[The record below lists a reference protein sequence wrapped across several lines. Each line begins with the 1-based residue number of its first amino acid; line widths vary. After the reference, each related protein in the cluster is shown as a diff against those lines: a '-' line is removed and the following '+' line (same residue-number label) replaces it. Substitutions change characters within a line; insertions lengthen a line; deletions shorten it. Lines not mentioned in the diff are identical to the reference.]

1 MCEGSILAKAVEQVV
16 VVIES
21 ELGAVPGAEL
31 TLVVP
36 TRNERDNIEPLIERL
51 RLVLAG
57 ITWEVIFAD
66 DDSTDGTIAE
76 VTRLARLDRRV
87 RLLHRIGRRGLASA
101 CIEGVQAST
110 ARYVAVMDADLQHD
124 ETILPRMLAALKT
137 EPVDLVVG
145 SRYVPGGGIG
155 EWNATRAN
163 ISDIATRLG
172 RLVLKAEI
180 ADPMSG
186 FFMMRREIFD
196 DAVRGLSAMGFK
208 ILVDLVASS
217 PTPLRIKELPYQFR
231 ARVAGESKLDTQVAW
246 EFLMLLADKMVG
258 HIVPIRFVLFSIVG
272 VIGLIAHLV
281 VLWLALNVA
290 QAGFPIAQGLATGI
304 AMIGNFTLNNLFTY
318 SDRRLRGWRFVRGLV
333 SFAVICGVGAA
344 ANIGVASFL
353 FDSQHSS
360 WWFAGVAGAA
370 MSSVWNYAV
379 SSVITWKRR

>member
-1 MCEGSILAKAVEQVV
+1 VEHAAVAADRHPG
-16 VVIES
+16 I
-21 ELGAVPGAEL
+21 VPGVEL

-36 TRNERDNIEPLIERL
+36 TRNERDNIVPLVGRL
-51 RLVLAG
+51 SNVLAG
-57 ITWEVIFAD
+57 IAWEVIFAD

-76 VTRLARLDRRV
+76 VTRLARRDRRV

-110 ARYVAVMDADLQHD
+110 ARYVAIMDADLQHD
-124 ETILPRMLAALKT
+124 ETILPQMLAVLKD
-137 EPVDLVVG
+137 EPIDLVVG
-145 SRYVPGGGIG
+145 SRYVSGGGVG

-163 ISDIATRLG
+163 ISDVATRLG

-186 FFMMRREIFD
+186 FFMMRREVFD
-196 DAVRGLSAMGFK
+196 DAVRKLSAMGFK
-208 ILVDLVASS
+208 ILVDLLASS
-217 PTPLRIKELPYQFR
+217 PVALRIKELPYQFR

-246 EFLMLLADKMVG
+246 EFLLLLADKLVG
-258 HIVPIRFVLFSIVG
+258 HIVPIRFMLFSIVG
-272 VIGLIAHLV
+272 VIGLGAHLA

-290 QAGFPIAQGLATGI
+290 QLDFPIAQGIATGV

-318 SDRRLRGWRFVRGLV
+318 SDRRLRGWRFLQGLL
-333 SFAVICGVGAA
+333 SFSVICGVGAA

>member
-1 MCEGSILAKAVEQVV
+1 VEHAAVAADRHPG
-16 VVIES
+16 I
-21 ELGAVPGAEL
+21 VPGVEL

-36 TRNERDNIEPLIERL
+36 TRNERDNIAPLVGRL
-51 RLVLAG
+51 SNVLAG
-57 ITWEVIFAD
+57 IAWEVIFAD

-110 ARYVAVMDADLQHD
+110 ARYVAIMDADLQHD
-124 ETILPRMLAALKT
+124 ETILPHMLAVLKD

-145 SRYVPGGGIG
+145 SRYVSGGGVG

-163 ISDIATRLG
+163 ISDVATRLG

-186 FFMMRREIFD
+186 FFMMRREAFD
-196 DAVRGLSAMGFK
+196 AAVRKLSAMGFK
-208 ILVDLVASS
+208 ILVDLLASS
-217 PTPLRIKELPYQFR
+217 PVALRIKELPYQFR

-246 EFLMLLADKMVG
+246 EFLLLLADKLVG
-258 HIVPIRFVLFSIVG
+258 HIVPIRFMLFSIVG
-272 VIGLIAHLV
+272 VIGLGAHLA
-281 VLWLALNVA
+281 VLWLALNVVQLDFA
-290 QAGFPIAQGLATGI
+290 IAQGIATGV

-318 SDRRLRGWRFVRGLV
+318 SDRRLRGWRFLQGLV
-333 SFAVICGVGAA
+333 SFSVICGVGAA

>member
-1 MCEGSILAKAVEQVV
+1 MTSAVEHATPVADRYSGV
-16 VVIES
+16 M
-21 ELGAVPGAEL
+21 PGVEL

-36 TRNERDNIEPLIERL
+36 TRNERDNIAPLVGRL
-51 RLVLAG
+51 DTVLAG
-57 ITWEVIFAD
+57 TAWEVIFAD

-110 ARYVAVMDADLQHD
+110 ARYVGIMDADLQHD
-124 ETILPRMLAALKT
+124 ETILPQMLAVLKD
-137 EPVDLVVG
+137 EPIDLVVG
-145 SRYVPGGGIG
+145 SRYVSGGGVG

-163 ISDIATRLG
+163 ISDVATRLG

-186 FFMMRREIFD
+186 FFMMRREVFD
-196 DAVRGLSAMGFK
+196 DAVRKLSAMGFK
-208 ILVDLVASS
+208 ILVDLLASS
-217 PTPLRIKELPYQFR
+217 PVALRIKELPYQFR

-246 EFLMLLADKMVG
+246 EFLLLLADKLVG
-258 HIVPIRFVLFSIVG
+258 HIVPIRFILFSIVG
-272 VIGLIAHLV
+272 VIGLGAHLA
-281 VLWLALNVA
+281 VLWLALNMV
-290 QAGFPIAQGLATGI
+290 QLDFPIAQGIATGV

-318 SDRRLRGWRFVRGLV
+318 SDRRLRGWRFLQGLA
-333 SFAVICGVGAA
+333 SFSVICGVGAA